1 MHGEQEFQ
9 RRLQLIERA
18 IRELEAT
25 PDAGLRATA
34 QQLVQSIMELHGAS
48 LDRLM
53 EIVHEAGAPGD
64 AIIDRLGGD
73 PLVRSLL
80 LLYGLHPLDF
90 ATRVRAG
97 VDQACAGLQSH
108 GVAVELTSLNE
119 VDGAVRLRVRPIGL
133 GGGLSPEVL
142 TQLVEDTIRDAA
154 PDATSIVIDGA
165 TPENLAPVVPLVLM
179 DRRGRPLNK
188 ARDGH
193 ATAGDADA
201 PAIALDARATAAAA
215 ADAQA
220 IAVEERSA

>member
-9 RRLQLIERA
+9 RRLHLIERS
-18 IRELEAT
+18 IRALEAT

-34 QQLVQSIMELHGAS
+34 QQLVQAIMELHGAS

-90 ATRVRAG
+90 ATRIRAG
-97 VDQACAGLQSH
+97 VAQACASLRSH
-108 GVAVELTSLNE
+108 GVAIDLTSVNE
-119 VDGAVRLRVRPIGL
+119 TDGTVRVRVRPIGL
-133 GGGLSPEVL
+133 GDGLTPEGL
-142 TQLVEDTIRDAA
+142 TLIVEDTLRDAA
-154 PDATSIVIDGA
+154 PDATSIEIEGA
-165 TPENLAPVVPLVLM
+165 TPENLAPVQPLILM
-179 DRRGRPLNK
+179 DRRGRPMKDSAHESLTPPRE
-188 ARDGH
+188 AHAIVTDG
-193 ATAGDADA
+193 
-201 PAIALDARATAAAA
+201 RATAA
-215 ADAQA
+215 DAPA